1 MIDNLLK
8 YKDIDGLYDE
18 IITRNSYNIL
28 PGELKDAVVIDIGAN
43 IGVFSMNAIRLGA
56 KSVLAFEPGDYAFS
70 ELEKNVKGLSVTPFN
85 AAISDNDGIVKLHV
99 GEPWNTCFTICDN
112 LRNPENDITID
123 VKSISYKS
131 LMPILKG
138 LNSKLILK
146 SDCEGAE
153 HLFMYDRE
161 FLDLFSI
168 IYIEIHELNT
178 HSIISCV
185 SNLLDM
191 GKNVIETTPGL
202 TNITYKITK

>member
-18 IITRNSYNIL
+18 IITRNAYGIL
-28 PGELKDAVVIDIGAN
+28 PGELKDTIVVDIGAN
-43 IGVFSMNAIRLGA
+43 IGIFSMNAIRLGA
-56 KSVLAFEPGDYAFS
+56 KASFAFEPGEYAFRMLS
-70 ELEKNVKGLSVTPFN
+70 ENCEGLPIIPFN
-85 AAISDNDGIVKLHV
+85 AAISDHDGECKLHI
-99 GEPWNTCFTICDN
+99 GEPYITCFTIMDN
-112 LRNPENDITID
+112 IRSQEEDVTCS
-123 VKSISYKS
+123 VKSIDYKS
-131 LMPILKG
+131 LIPILKG
-138 LNSKLILK
+138 LNSRLILK

-185 SNLLDM
+185 NNLKDM
-191 GKNVIETTPGL
+191 GKNVIETTPGI